1 MSNEYKRGLP
11 LNNLERTKLA
21 ASTPLWSIQDARTL
35 FQTPLPRLST
45 SIGVSPSF
53 VSICPPQPAPYPLS
67 LSPSSSLSPSPF
79 LSPLLSPSV
88 HADVLPLSLALAP
101 GKLFPSFS
109 NPFSVVTG
117 IKAMSRLHSCRA
129 ILYALMSAH
138 VVACMPARPS
148 GTREF
153 YPAMSV
159 AGKPVRNIS
168 GWWLSP
174 A

>member
-67 LSPSSSLSPSPF
+67 LSLPLRPSLHLPSSLLSSLRLSTPMSSLSLSLSRPASS
-79 LSPLLSPSV
+79 SPLFLT
-88 HADVLPLSLALAP
+88 LSL
-101 GKLFPSFS
+101 S
-109 NPFSVVTG
+109 
-117 IKAMSRLHSCRA
+117 SRASKQCLVYTA
-129 ILYALMSAH
+129 
-138 VVACMPARPS
+138 VARYFM
-148 GTREF
+148 
-153 YPAMSV
+153 
-159 AGKPVRNIS
+159 
-168 GWWLSP
+168 L
-174 A
+174 

>member
-1 MSNEYKRGLP
+1 MSNKYKRGLP

-21 ASTPLWSIQDARTL
+21 TSTPLWSIQDARTL
-35 FQTPLPRLST
+35 FETPLPWLST

-53 VSICPPQPAPYPLS
+53 VSICPPQPAPYPLF

-79 LSPLLSPSV
+79 LSLFFSPSV
-88 HADVLPLSLALAP
+88 HADSLSRSRARP
-101 GKLFPSFS
+101 LFPSFS

-117 IKAMSRLHSCRA
+117 IKAMSRLHGCRA

-153 YPAMSV
+153 YPTCLWPANPFETYP
-159 AGKPVRNIS
+159 AG
-168 GWWLSP
+168 GLSP